1 MTTTKIAKDRE
12 LLARLDERHNS
23 MMEKL
28 KDIHED
34 VKKINGRVTSL
45 ENWRSE
51 IRGSWRATILLSSA
65 IGAVIGFIINLIF

>member
-1 MTTTKIAKDRE
+1 MITKDRE

-28 KDIHED
+28 NEMHED

-51 IRGSWRATILLSSA
+51 IRGTWRATILLSSA
-65 IGAVIGFIINLIF
+65 ISALIGFVINLIFL